1 MGITAFGAL
10 NKILRGIK
18 ELKQKSKSE
27 KKNSVESSS
36 PKTLSSSYD
45 HKNVL
50 KCENDVRH
58 SNIN

>member
-1 MGITAFGAL
+1 
-10 NKILRGIK
+10 
-18 ELKQKSKSE
+18 
-27 KKNSVESSS
+27 VESSS

-58 SNIN
+58 SRVVDSDMRRSQTYDEHSNNT